1 VIRRQVALGLMATVA
16 GIGLAATALH
26 ARDRQKLPEAATT
39 RLLYLRS
46 TAAAKR
52 VFLSFNALAADVY
65 WIRTIQHYGRDRKKV
80 TGTPGK
86 FELLQPLLDL
96 TTTLDP
102 RFNVAYRFGAIF
114 LSADPP
120 DGPGASDQAIA
131 LLQKGLHANPQR
143 WQYAYDIGFVH
154 YWHTGHYE
162 EAAHWF
168 ERAADMPFAPEWIRP
183 LAATTLAQGGDRA
196 GARTMLVELLR
207 SPEPYIQRAAER
219 SLAQLQALDAI
230 DTAQAF
236 VERARDTLGRYPDD
250 WAEIVR
256 ALFLPGIPADPTG
269 TPFLYDARTHV
280 VSLDPQS
287 PLSPLPPRFAR
298 R

>member
-1 VIRRQVALGLMATVA
+1 MMRRPVALGLIATMV

-26 ARDRQKLPEAATT
+26 ARDRETPEESTSR

-52 VFLSFNALAADVY
+52 VFLSFNAVAADVY

-80 TGTPGK
+80 LGTPGK

-102 RFNVAYRFGAIF
+102 HFNVAYRFGAIF
-114 LSADPP
+114 LSAEPP
-120 DGPGASDQAIA
+120 DGPGNADQAIA
-131 LLQKGLHANPQR
+131 LLQKGLEANPQR

-154 YWHTGHYE
+154 YFHTQDYE
-162 EAAHWF
+162 EAARWF
-168 ERAADMPFAPEWIRP
+168 NRAADMPRAPEWIRP

-196 GARTMLVELLR
+196 GARTLLIELLR
-207 SPEPYIQRAAER
+207 SPEPYIQRSAER

-230 DTAQAF
+230 DELQTL
-236 VERARDTLGRYPDD
+236 VERASASLGR
-250 WAEIVR
+250 A
-256 ALFLPGIPADPTG
+256 PADWSEVMRGVPADATG
-269 TPFLYDARTHV
+269 TPFLYDPVSRT
-280 VSLDPQS
+280 VSLDPTS
-287 PLSPLPPRFAR
+287 PLSPLPQRFTGR
-298 R
+298 